1 MVDPV
6 NEARGDMSDAASRVR
21 EDIEHLVQGFDIP
34 TMTRRVEEFG
44 RDNPIGLA
52 LTAMGLGV
60 AVGMLMR
67 GSKRRAS

>member
-1 MVDPV
+1 MIDPV
-6 NEARGDMSDAASRVR
+6 NETRTQMSDAASRVR
-21 EDIEHLVQGFDIP
+21 EDIENLVEGFDIP

-44 RDNPIGLA
+44 RENPIGLA